1 MGITVYSYPF
11 LINLVSSEKIS
22 LDCTSIQL
30 ILIFRK
36 LSDIYYDV
44 QTVLS
49 ARFSKGFRFKSL
61 STNKQLVVITV
72 YEFQIV
78 EAYVCQSF
86 QTLYKASPIINVTH
100 RSFAVFHP
108 IMYVTHRSFV
118 APAPAT
124 RDFFWLYHTYSLLRG
139 GFYNASSGFGL
150 WAKTLRGINF
160 LSKLLYIKDL
170 HMQSMLLKIN
180 NETFSPRIAHVLK
193 KKRKSCMYLHHI
205 QKLQPANTCCSTSA
219 GG

>member
-1 MGITVYSYPF
+1 MR
-11 LINLVSSEKIS
+11 VSRSDGLRCDGEKIS

-30 ILIFRK
+30 VLIFRK

-49 ARFSKGFRFKSL
+49 ARFSKGFRFKTL
-61 STNKQLVVITV
+61 STNKLLFVITV
-72 YEFQIV
+72 YEFRIV
-78 EAYVCQSF
+78 EAYVCPSF
-86 QTLYKASPIINVTH
+86 QTLYEASPIINVTQ

-108 IMYVTHRSFV
+108 IMYVTHRSFA

-150 WAKTLRGINF
+150 WARGQNPAGAIN
-160 LSKLLYIKDL
+160 K
-170 HMQSMLLKIN
+170 
-180 NETFSPRIAHVLK
+180 
-193 KKRKSCMYLHHI
+193 
-205 QKLQPANTCCSTSA
+205 
-219 GG
+219 

>member
-1 MGITVYSYPF
+1 MWVFHI
-11 LINLVSSEKIS
+11 LIVFWFMSDKSTCKIFGWSKSSEKIL
-22 LDCTSIQL
+22 LDCTWIQL
-30 ILIFRK
+30 VLIFRK

-44 QTVLS
+44 QTVLR

-61 STNKQLVVITV
+61 STNKLLVVITV

-78 EAYVCQSF
+78 ETYVCQSF
-86 QTLYKASPIINVTH
+86 QTLHEASPIINVTQ

-108 IMYVTHRSFV
+108 IMYVTQRSFA

-150 WAKTLRGINF
+150 WAKTLRGQIW
-160 LSKLLYIKDL
+160 LI
-170 HMQSMLLKIN
+170 
-180 NETFSPRIAHVLK
+180 
-193 KKRKSCMYLHHI
+193 
-205 QKLQPANTCCSTSA
+205 
-219 GG
+219 